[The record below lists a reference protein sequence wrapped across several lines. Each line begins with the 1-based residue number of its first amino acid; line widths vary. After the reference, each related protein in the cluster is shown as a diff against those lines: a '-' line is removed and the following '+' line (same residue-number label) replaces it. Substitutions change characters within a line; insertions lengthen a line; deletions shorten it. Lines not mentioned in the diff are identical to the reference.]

1 MVYYGA
7 LSKGCELCR
16 RRKIKCD
23 ERKPSCLKCEASNR
37 SCPGYRD
44 LTAISFRDES
54 SRVIRKSCRRGTPRS
69 NIGEEGGRGEKTAC
83 TLSLSIPTEDL
94 AAGFFFTKY
103 NIYNGPYFS
112 SISRDWLRE
121 VYVKDPTCD
130 VLRTAIEAVGLAGLS
145 NTLYAPHLAARAQD
159 RYGKALAGLDGALQ
173 DPCIATR
180 DTTLMSVIL
189 LGLFEVVASD
199 AGDESRYWIAHA
211 AGAMALLQLRGPDQF
226 ARPRGGQLYVFTRS
240 QILSA
245 CMLQKLPVPPALVN
259 ITYEFETSTL
269 RQLWKDSNLAT
280 PGSISE
286 ICFRLVNLRAVIAD
300 NSFDSPAAIRERA
313 FSIEADL
320 EDWKASA
327 GTSWKYD
334 ELYAP
339 DSTNSTMF
347 MGKHHRYANPW
358 IARAWLNF
366 RVLRIA
372 VNQVIID
379 NAVKLEFANEIVSRA
394 RHLVREL
401 STEICISVS
410 SFDETP
416 HLLHVIQP
424 LFLVAKEPLNPASMR
439 SFAVDQLYRIHKSTG
454 VRRAGSLAT
463 LAARFL

>member
-23 ERKPSCLKCEASNR
+23 ERKPSCRKCEISNR
-37 SCPGYRD
+37 PCPGYRD

-54 SRVIRKSCRRGTPRS
+54 SRVIRKSCRQSAPRS
-69 NIGEEGGRGEKTAC
+69 TIGGGGGGDSIIC
-83 TLSLSIPTEDL
+83 TPSLSFPTADL
-94 AAGFFFTKY
+94 AAGFFFAKY

-112 SISRDWLRE
+112 SISHDWLRE
-121 VYVKDPTCD
+121 VYVKDPTCH
-130 VLRTAIEAVGLAGLS
+130 VLQTAIEAVGLAGLS
-145 NTLYAPHLAARAQD
+145 NTLYAPHLAALAQD

-180 DTTLMSVIL
+180 DTTLMAVIL

-199 AGDESRYWIAHA
+199 AGDESRFWIAHA

-245 CMLQKLPVPPALVN
+245 CMIRKLPVPPALVN
-259 ITYEFETSTL
+259 VTYEFETSTL

-300 NSFDSPAAIRERA
+300 KSSEDPAAIRERA
-313 FSIEADL
+313 FSIDADL
-320 EDWKASA
+320 EDWKVSA
-327 GTSWKYD
+327 GIRWTYD
-334 ELYAP
+334 ELCAAS
-339 DSTNSTMF
+339 STNSTLF
-347 MGKHHRYANPW
+347 MGKYHRYANLW

-366 RVLRIA
+366 RVMRIA
-372 VNQVIID
+372 VNQIIIE
-379 NAVKLEFANEIVSRA
+379 NAVKFEFADEIVSRA
-394 RHLVREL
+394 RYLVRDL
-401 STEICISVS
+401 SSEICISIS
-410 SFDETP
+410 SFDDSP

-424 LFLVAKEPLNPASMR
+424 LFLVAEEPLNPASMR
-439 SFAVDQLYRIHKSTG
+439 SFAVEQLYRIHKSTG
-454 VRRAGSLAT
+454 VRRAGRLAEI
-463 LAARFL
+463 AARSL